1 MLSNGDLCSTE
12 LPDVKKLC
20 YVATI
25 PAAVHAFLRVHI
37 QAAADKYEVTVI
49 CNSADKHLL
58 DGLNARVILLPIERR
73 PSPWRDMLVLFQ
85 LFKLFRRERFDIV
98 HSIMPKIGMLAMLAA
113 RLARLPIRIHTF
125 TGQVWVTK
133 HGAQHMLLKWFDKLI
148 GNLATCILADSPSQ
162 RDFLVNEKVLQ
173 PGKAKVIGAGSI
185 CGVDPLRFHPDFEV
199 RQTVRHD
206 LGITKDARVIL
217 FVGRLNQ
224 DKGILDLAAA
234 FNVIAKH
241 NPDVVLLLVGAEE
254 DVPFNRIQ
262 EICYAERDRLM
273 AVGSYQWQKGFD
285 FVLRAYAASQA
296 RHRFSL
302 HLYGQEYSAYSATL
316 HSLARRLGLRED
328 SVVFHEG
335 VSEEALIAAYC
346 QAQLVL
352 SGSHTECQP
361 LVLLDANAAG
371 TPFVARTTGC
381 IATMPG
387 GVAIRTWEEMA
398 HQLDALTD
406 GGPPWHSL
414 SDAGRQ
420 AAKDIHHPDHTARRL
435 LDALT
440 AMGVSIPAGVNDD

>member
-1 MLSNGDLCSTE
+1 MRILLTSPTYPPFNTGLGNAVAQQAACLVRAGHE
-12 LPDVKKLC
+12 VV
-20 YVATI
+20 VATGGAQRGSMEVDSVRI
-25 PAAVHAFLRVHI
+25 ETFGLTG
-37 QAAADKYEVTVI
+37 AD
-49 CNSADKHLL
+49 CWL
-58 DGLNARVILLPIERR
+58 
-73 PSPWRDMLVLFQ
+73 Q
-85 LFKLFRRERFDIV
+85 
-98 HSIMPKIGMLAMLAA
+98 
-113 RLARLPIRIHTF
+113 PIR
-125 TGQVWVTK
+125 GE
-133 HGAQHMLLKWFDKLI
+133 A
-148 GNLATCILADSPSQ
+148 ATYT
-162 RDFLVNEKVLQ
+162 DFLL
-173 PGKAKVIGAGSI
+173 
-185 CGVDPLRFHPDFEV
+185 
-199 RQTVRHD
+199 
-206 LGITKDARVIL
+206 
-217 FVGRLNQ
+217 
-224 DKGILDLAAA
+224 
-234 FNVIAKH
+234 H
-241 NPDVVLLLVGAEE
+241 NDWDVVLLNAWQNWATDLALRHLEEIPGCKLVYSHCISTNVFYPHQPLRSFLRYLAWRPYWWRLPGIMKRLDGVLFLAGGGS
-254 DVPFNRIQ
+254 DSRFDDLRLARQYAVPLQIVPNSLSP
-262 EICYAERDRLM
+262 AATVVLDSPLLPLTARDRLM

-316 HSLARRLGLRED
+316 RSLARRLGLRED

-406 GGPPWHSL
+406 GGPPWQSL